1 MLDIELGRNV
11 VLLRPAGISPASILA
26 LADGDEDEETASYLV
41 MIDEIVTR
49 TREHLLE
56 AAEDLRLAVNLYD
69 YDIPVE
75 EGVPSYAAR
84 KWIGS
89 VNMIGAF
96 NPTNTQLAYI
106 IACMRAN
113 PVLSVLVGCTDA
125 EYLENRRHILETQTA
140 ELLGP
145 VRTRKPRIFP
155 ARMSWA
161 DDDEALPVMRQALA
175 YPYEAA

>member
-11 VLLRPAGISPASILA
+11 VLLRPAGISPSNMIA
-26 LADGDEDEETASYLV
+26 LADGSEDEEVSSYLV
-41 MIDEIVTR
+41 MVDEIVMR

-56 AAEDLRLAVNLYD
+56 AAGDLRLAVNLYD
-69 YDIPVE
+69 YDIPIE

-89 VNMIGAF
+89 VNMIGTF

-106 IACMRAN
+106 TACMRAN

-140 ELLGP
+140 ELFGS
-145 VRTRKPRIFP
+145 VRTRKQRIFP

-161 DDDEALPVMRQALA
+161 DNGEAVPALRQALA